1 MIPEFLKTMLEKQ
14 YGTVESLNV
23 IKVYEKTRPLT
34 MRVNTIKSSIQEIE
48 EILKKENI
56 KYEKVSWNENA
67 YIIQNTDFAKIREI
81 EIYKEGK
88 IYVQSLSSMIPAI
101 LLEPKAKENILD
113 MAAAPGRKN
122 NSNGSNFK

>member
-48 EILKKENI
+48 EILKK
-56 KYEKVSWNENA
+56 
-67 YIIQNTDFAKIREI
+67 KI
-81 EIYKEGK
+81 
-88 IYVQSLSSMIPAI
+88 
-101 LLEPKAKENILD
+101 
-113 MAAAPGRKN
+113 
-122 NSNGSNFK
+122 